1 MAISDLFKKMKAGMQ
16 DDKGLFQGGD
26 QGQSFGRV
34 KDLFGIGPKNEY
46 GDRES
51 RDPSMEKDRDLWSH
65 AAEFSR
71 NFDTE
76 SSDDVLEL
84 QSMMNQLGIT
94 DEEGASFKEDAILG
108 SKTMQGLRQ
117 LQGRDDNAYRSGPRA
132 PEEWANEGS
141 SPMSWV
147 QKLFGGAKGQTRR
160 ARSRMFKPESSGDY
174 AGVKYKKR

>member
-1 MAISDLFKKMKAGMQ
+1 MKGLIGKLMGSFT
-16 DDKGLFQGGD
+16 DDKGLFQGGEE
-26 QGQSFGRV
+26 GRFLGRQRD
-34 KDLFGIGPKNEY
+34 KMEGRGTSY
-46 GDRES
+46 
-51 RDPSMEKDRDLWSH
+51 DPSMAKDQDLWGH
-65 AAEFSR
+65 AKDFAGS
-71 NFDTE
+71 FDAE

-84 QSMMNQLGIT
+84 QGLMNQLGIT
-94 DEEGASFKEDAILG
+94 DEEGGSFKEDAILG

-117 LQGRDDNAYRSGPRA
+117 LQGRDDNAYRAGPRA